1 MRDKLHTTIVNGT
14 TEIEGSRTSCCS
26 RGSRKPAGRA
36 LCDVANGSA
45 GSCAI
50 TIKTPRELAGQAI
63 IKPPFG
69 GCHVR
74 LKSANS
80 RAAPWVRRLSI
91 NNRGMFKSQSKR
103 IFA

>member
-1 MRDKLHTTIVNGT
+1 MLRTTIAHYRSERNHQGKSNVLPFPLV
-14 TEIEGSRTSCCS
+14 
-26 RGSRKPAGRA
+26 RKHAGRGV
-36 LCDVANGSA
+36 CDVANGSA